1 MALHANFLHPLL
13 FGCYIRIR
21 ADSKRNVNVIH
32 PVEVEEAPLL
42 PSSPLNSSDQQ
53 AGYFPCK
60 SGLRQGDPLSSYLFV
75 ISLEVL
81 TALLAYQIQNAEHF
95 SFHWRTDQMK
105 LSHVIFADD
114 LFLFCKGESQS
125 INLLLDA
132 VMQFSTW
139 SSLNLSPSKCRGFF
153 CNVPENII
161 NDTLQRYGFSRGAL
175 PITYLGL
182 PLITSRLNNQICT
195 PLIQKICTK
204 IDCWT
209 TRILRYSGRLQL
221 LNTVLQ
227 GVQGYWS
234 MYLFLPKSVLKRL
247 QSIFAKFLWAGN
259 LDAKCQYKVAWSDC
273 CYTKDEGGLG
283 IRDLFLCNSAAILYQ
298 VWRLSQPDPTSL
310 WLIWV
315 HSCFLKHKA
324 FWTAKLPYKCPW
336 SLRKIFNS
344 RSLALQFISY
354 RVKMDSKFKA
364 WHDPWLTN
372 LPLIEKFGSGFVTM
386 MDSTPDALV
395 GSLIIHNQWSVVSTN
410 DPHVISFRNMLQ
422 SCPISTNDAV
432 LWNGD
437 TLVNRTTILY
447 ALRQGSFFA
456 GNLPRFEQN
465 IAYLFTS
472 VVIYLTWKERNS
484 RIHGGQA
491 IPASQLLT
499 SVKRMLKF
507 KHECCKDTEV
517 YTIQAMPMTDLCD
530 IDHQPI
536 SRLEEERC
544 TLVAARAS
552 WEKLVRIVVLRT
564 FQNQSS

>member
-1 MALHANFLHPLL
+1 MKLVIPSLISHNQTAFIPKRVIGDNIMIVQALCKDYHRNDGIPRCAFKLDIHKAFDSLNWDFLFSAMERML
-13 FGCYIRIR
+13 FPAQFILWIKSCITKCMISIKING
-21 ADSKRNVNVIH
+21 VL
-32 PVEVEEAPLL
+32 E
-42 PSSPLNSSDQQ
+42 
-53 AGYFPCK
+53 GYFPCK

-139 SSLNLSPSKCRGFF
+139 SGLNLSPSKCRGFF

-310 WLIWV
+310 WLI
-315 HSCFLKHKA
+315 
-324 FWTAKLPYKCPW
+324 
-336 SLRKIFNS
+336 
-344 RSLALQFISY
+344 
-354 RVKMDSKFKA
+354 
-364 WHDPWLTN
+364 
-372 LPLIEKFGSGFVTM
+372 
-386 MDSTPDALV
+386 
-395 GSLIIHNQWSVVSTN
+395 
-410 DPHVISFRNMLQ
+410 
-422 SCPISTNDAV
+422 
-432 LWNGD
+432 
-437 TLVNRTTILY
+437 
-447 ALRQGSFFA
+447 
-456 GNLPRFEQN
+456 
-465 IAYLFTS
+465 
-472 VVIYLTWKERNS
+472 
-484 RIHGGQA
+484 
-491 IPASQLLT
+491 
-499 SVKRMLKF
+499 
-507 KHECCKDTEV
+507 
-517 YTIQAMPMTDLCD
+517 
-530 IDHQPI
+530 
-536 SRLEEERC
+536 
-544 TLVAARAS
+544 
-552 WEKLVRIVVLRT
+552 
-564 FQNQSS
+564 